1 MSKLSTELDRALNC
15 IQFDLIK
22 TEGLK
27 LRLQSVV
34 RAIILKSKEIKRNK
48 AWI

>member
-22 TEGLK
+22 TEDLK
-27 LRLQSVV
+27 LRP
-34 RAIILKSKEIKRNK
+34 
-48 AWI
+48 